1 MGREHSPLR
10 EALRPQTCR
19 VGASPST
26 PFEVVLLCGL
36 SKGESKA
43 GRGSPVSHV
52 GPTLVGYIPGI
63 HVQSPQYVEGG
74 LVSALQSL
82 ALNSIVR
89 GHSGCFS
96 PHEYQLPC
104 SFSFRHAS
112 ASGKWGRWAV
122 GENIGENRKPG
133 RKRKV
138 FTKRKQNKWKS
149 LSNKSHK
156 WKRERE
162 MGEGRREGTN
172 EQIRFT
178 CLC

>member
-63 HVQSPQYVEGG
+63 HVLSPQYTEGG
-74 LVSALQSL
+74 LVSALQTL

-96 PHEYQLPC
+96 PHKYQQPC

-112 ASGKWGRWAV
+112 TSGKWGRWAV
-122 GENIGENRKPG
+122 GESIGENREPE

-138 FTKRKQNKWKS
+138 FTERKQNKWKS
-149 LSNKSHK
+149 LSNRSHK
-156 WKRERE
+156 WK
-162 MGEGRREGTN
+162 GEGEGDGGGQERGN
-172 EQIRFT
+172 E
-178 CLC
+178 